1 MAVELRKGQKVNLEK
16 HGSSLGEIRIN
27 LNWSQPARR
36 GGFFAPKPKP
46 IDLDLGCLFELQD
59 GSKGCVQALGNSF
72 GSLNNAPYI
81 SLDGDDR
88 TGSSTA
94 GENLRVNGAMI
105 SRIRRIL
112 VYTFIYEG
120 ATNWREA
127 NGVVTLRCPG
137 SQDVIVRMDEYGSND
152 AMCAIALLENYNNET
167 FSVEKVVRF
176 FRGHEPMDRN
186 FGWGLR
192 WTPGRK

>member
-16 HGSSLGEIRIN
+16 HGASLGEILIN

-36 GGFFAPKPKP
+36 GGFFAPKPQP

-88 TGSSTA
+88 TGSSSA

-120 ATNWREA
+120 ATNWRDA

-137 SQDVIVRMDEYGSND
+137 SQRCHCPHG
-152 AMCAIALLENYNNET
+152 
-167 FSVEKVVRF
+167 
-176 FRGHEPMDRN
+176 
-186 FGWGLR
+186 
-192 WTPGRK
+192 